1 VSATGAAL
9 PPLAAPQRR
18 LDQAPLRRVRNREGQ
33 WAWALH
39 RLTGLGVLAFL
50 CLHIVDTALLL
61 RGEEAYN
68 HLIRTVYQ
76 QWWFQPAEV
85 ALGGALVF
93 HTLNGLRVIAL
104 DLWEGGVRH
113 DRALRRAVL
122 FGSLGVMVPLTVVML
137 WPFVR

>member
-1 VSATGAAL
+1 VSAAGTTVRPAAGAEV
-9 PPLAAPQRR
+9 R
-18 LDQAPLRRVRNREGQ
+18 LDRAPLRRLRNREGQ

-39 RLTGLGVLAFL
+39 RLTGLGVLGFL

-61 RGEEAYN
+61 AGEEAYN

-76 QWWFQPAEV
+76 QWWFQPAEI
-85 ALGGALVF
+85 ALGAALVF

-113 DRALRRAVL
+113 DGTLRRAVL
-122 FGSLGVMVPLTVVML
+122 VAFLVVMIPLGMVML
-137 WPFVR
+137 WPFMR